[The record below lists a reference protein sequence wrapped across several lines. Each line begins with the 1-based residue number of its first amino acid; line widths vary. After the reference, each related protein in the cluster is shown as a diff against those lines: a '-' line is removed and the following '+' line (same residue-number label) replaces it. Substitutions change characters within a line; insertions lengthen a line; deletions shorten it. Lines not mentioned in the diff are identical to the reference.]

1 MATAETLSKPGTGT
15 RARKSTGR
23 TARST
28 KASASRAKATTS
40 RTRATTSRTKAAAS
54 PAKAAASPA
63 KTADQPTG
71 GRKGVTVPLVNVRVP
86 VLRANIP
93 GADMARQQTMWA
105 AQAVRSF
112 LPPAERLLYY
122 GGLGTAAVI
131 GALEWPV
138 AVAAGAGVWV
148 ATRTRRQASRVTP
161 E

>member
-1 MATAETLSKPGTGT
+1 MANAETSSVPRTRT

-23 TARST
+23 TARPARAATGRT
-28 KASASRAKATTS
+28 K
-40 RTRATTSRTKAAAS
+40 ATTSRTKATTSRAR
-54 PAKAAASPA
+54 AAASSA
-63 KTADQPTG
+63 KAADQPTG
-71 GRKGVTVPLVNVRVP
+71 GRKGMTVPLVNVRVP
-86 VLRANIP
+86 VLRAHVP
-93 GADMARQQTMWA
+93 GADVARQQTMWA
-105 AQAVRSF
+105 AQTVRSY

-148 ATRTRRQASRVTP
+148 ASRTRRQANRATP

>member
-1 MATAETLSKPGTGT
+1 MATAETSAAPRTGT

-23 TARST
+23 TARPA
-28 KASASRAKATTS
+28 KAATSRAKATTSRAKATTS
-40 RTRATTSRTKAAAS
+40 RTKATTSRTRAAAS
-54 PAKAAASPA
+54 PAKAA
-63 KTADQPTG
+63 DQPTG
-71 GRKGVTVPLVNVRVP
+71 GRKSVTVPLVNVRVP
-86 VLRANIP
+86 VLSAHVP
-93 GADMARQQTMWA
+93 GGDMARQQTMWA
-105 AQAVRSF
+105 AQTVRSF

-148 ATRTRRQASRVTP
+148 ATRTRRQANRAKP